1 MKKWVIILIALIVL
15 LPQAME
21 TFAQDANASQFFYMV
36 KKLFPEQKDV
46 AIFISQ
52 EALSSKRKLMDRAA
66 AQNGIAAKIYLIE
79 SALDVGK
86 RIRDLPDESVLV
98 IFNSNVLMKKKTQL
112 YILKNCK
119 TKKISIFTSSRDYT
133 ELGALFGIIKNE
145 STFELVL
152 NLKHNEFLKPKFT
165 DAFIQQ
171 AGISEVIQ

>member
-1 MKKWVIILIALIVL
+1 MKKLLVVLIAFVVLIPMAV
-15 LPQAME
+15 E
-21 TFAQDANASQFFYMV
+21 TIAQDANASQFFYMV

-46 AIFISQ
+46 AIFISK
-52 EALSSKRKLMDRAA
+52 EALASRRKLMDRAA
-66 AQNGIAAKIYLIE
+66 AQNGISAKIYLIE

-98 IFNSNVLMKKKTQL
+98 IFGSDVLLKKKTQL

-119 TKKISIFTSSRDYT
+119 TKKISVFTSSRDYT

-145 STFELVL
+145 SSFDLVL